1 MLMFEKQDLQNGNMK
16 DVSVYAYALP
26 DMTPVKEFEQILE
39 SFIRETETGTN
50 KYQLDLSS

>member
-1 MLMFEKQDLQNGNMK
+1 MK